1 MLILIA
7 IGTLEVLSSTAPPGY
22 KGGEGLFLFRKHILS
37 ILLGF
42 GVLLVL
48 RKVDYEVFFRLSKPI
63 FFGSLVLL
71 LMVFLKGIGVRGGGA
86 SRWIRIAPGFA
97 FQPAELLKLSMI
109 IYTASFLCRKRNLL
123 DDFGRGFLPLALL
136 TFGTAAL
143 LLAQP
148 DMGTAVV
155 IIGVGVMLWWVGG
168 MKTMRIVKV
177 LLLLIAL
184 GALFI
189 WIEPY
194 RRERI
199 LAFLNPWA
207 APHGFGYQ
215 IIQALLAFGVGGFW
229 GVGLGRGLQK
239 FYYLPAPHTD
249 FIFAVIGEELG
260 FLGSIAVLV
269 LYMALGWASFSI
281 SKRAPTC
288 FGKLLGMGI
297 TFLILLQA
305 LINLGGVT
313 NFIPST
319 GIPLPFVSYGGTSM
333 VVSLSCVGILLN
345 IASKVGGEEG
355 SEF

>member
-1 MLILIA
+1 M
-7 IGTLEVLSSTAPPGY
+7 LSSTAPPGY
-22 KGGEGLFLFRKHILS
+22 KGGEGLFLFRKHVFS
-37 ILLGF
+37 IIVGF
-42 GVLLVL
+42 GFMLILK
-48 RKVDYEVFFRLSKPI
+48 KVDYGILFRLSKPL
-63 FFGSLVLL
+63 FFGSVLLL
-71 LMVFLKGIGVRGGGA
+71 LMVFFKGLGMKGGGA
-86 SRWIRIAPGFA
+86 YRWIKIAPGFA
-97 FQPAELLKLSMI
+97 FQPAELLKLTMV
-109 IYTASFLCRKRNLL
+109 IYTASFLCRKREVL
-123 DDFGRGFLPLALL
+123 DDFKKGFLPLALL
-136 TFGTAAL
+136 TFGTAAI

-148 DMGTAVV
+148 DMGTAIV
-155 IIGVGVMLWWVGG
+155 IICVSVMLWWVGG
-168 MKTMRIVKV
+168 MRTLRIIKV
-177 LLLLIAL
+177 LILLAIL
-184 GALFI
+184 GFLFI

-229 GVGLGRGLQK
+229 GVGLGKGLQK

-260 FLGSIAVLV
+260 FLGSIVVLA
-269 LYMALGWASFSI
+269 LYVVMGWASFSI
-281 SKRAPTC
+281 SRWAQTC

-305 LINLGGVT
+305 LVNLGGVT

-319 GIPLPFVSYGGTSM
+319 GIPLPFVSYGGSSM

-345 IASKVGGEEG
+345 IASKGREEEKSG
-355 SEF
+355 F